1 MRTRIKRLCVLT
13 IAVLALSAFAGLPAA
28 GARQVNAASGATV
41 HAPSVASS
49 PAQARYTVAPPCIY
63 RFSHTHLF
71 NKHVHLENRGCNSN
85 YYVKVIIA
93 YGPDSGCIWLPR
105 GATATHSWSYGWP
118 YAASRLD
125 RVELC

>member
-1 MRTRIKRLCVLT
+1 MPTRIKRLCVLT
-13 IAVLALSAFAGLPAA
+13 IAVLALSLLAGLPAA
-28 GARQVNAASGATV
+28 SALQVDAAAGATV
-41 HAPSVASS
+41 QTASVASS
-49 PAQARYTVAPPCIY
+49 PAVADYTVAPSCIY

-71 NKHVHLENRGCNSN
+71 NKHVHLQNNCSGT

-93 YGPDSGCIWLPR
+93 YGPDSGCKYLPR

>member
-1 MRTRIKRLCVLT
+1 MLTRIKRLCVLT

-28 GARQVNAASGATV
+28 GARQVDAASGATV

-49 PAQARYTVAPPCIY
+49 PAQARYTVAPSCIY

-71 NKHVHLENRGCNSN
+71 NKHVHLQNNCSANT
-85 YYVKVIIA
+85 YVKVVIA
-93 YGPDSGCIWLPR
+93 YGPDSGCIYLPR

-118 YAASRLD
+118 YASSRLD

>member
-1 MRTRIKRLCVLT
+1 MLTRIKRLCVLT
-13 IAVLALSAFAGLPAA
+13 IAVLALWALAGLPAA
-28 GARQVNAASGATV
+28 GARQVDAASGATV
-41 HAPSVASS
+41 HASSVASS
-49 PAQARYTVAPPCIY
+49 PALARYTVAPSCIY

-71 NKHVHLENRGCNSN
+71 NKHVHLQNNCSANT
-85 YYVKVIIA
+85 YVKVVIA
-93 YGPDSGCIWLPR
+93 YGPDSGCIYLPR

>member
-1 MRTRIKRLCVLT
+1 MLTRIKRLCVLT
-13 IAVLALSAFAGLPAA
+13 VAVLALSAFAGLPAA
-28 GARQVNAASGATV
+28 GARQLDAASGATV
-41 HAPSVASS
+41 HAPSGPAVAD
-49 PAQARYTVAPPCIY
+49 YLVAPSCIY

-71 NKHVHLENRGCNSN
+71 NKHVHLENRCNGN

-93 YGPDSGCIWLPR
+93 YGPDSGCIWLPV

>member
-1 MRTRIKRLCVLT
+1 MLTRIKRLCVLT

-28 GARQVNAASGATV
+28 GARQVDAASGAAV
-41 HAPSVASS
+41 QVASAQSS
-49 PAQARYTVAPPCIY
+49 PAQARYTVAPSCIY
-63 RFSHTHLF
+63 RFSHTHVF
-71 NKHVHLENRGCNSN
+71 SKHVHLQNNCSANT
-85 YYVKVIIA
+85 YVKVVIA
-93 YGPDSGCIWLPR
+93 YGPDSGCIYLPR

>member
-1 MRTRIKRLCVLT
+1 MPTRIKRLCVLT
-13 IAVLALSAFAGLPAA
+13 IAVLALSLLAGLPAA
-28 GARQVNAASGATV
+28 SALQVDAASGATV
-41 HAPSVASS
+41 QTASVASS
-49 PAQARYTVAPPCIY
+49 PAVADYTVAPSCIY

-71 NKHVHLENRGCNSN
+71 NKHVHLQNNCSGT

-93 YGPDSGCIWLPR
+93 YGPDSGCKYLPR

>member
-1 MRTRIKRLCVLT
+1 MFTRMKRLGVLT
-13 IAVLALSAFAGLPAA
+13 IAVLALSLLAGLPAA
-28 GARQVNAASGATV
+28 SARQVDAVSGATV
-41 HAPSVASS
+41 HSASVASS
-49 PAQARYTVAPPCIY
+49 QAQARYTVAPPCIY

-71 NKHVHLENRGCNSN
+71 NKHVHLQNNCSGT

-93 YGPDSGCIWLPR
+93 YGPDSGCIYLPR

-118 YAASRLD
+118 YASSRLD

>member
-1 MRTRIKRLCVLT
+1 M
-13 IAVLALSAFAGLPAA
+13 
-28 GARQVNAASGATV
+28 
-41 HAPSVASS
+41 ASS
-49 PAQARYTVAPPCIY
+49 PAQARYTVAPSCIY
-63 RFSHTHLF
+63 RFSHTHLL
-71 NKHVHLENRGCNSN
+71 NKHVHLENRCQGN

>member
-1 MRTRIKRLCVLT
+1 MPTRIKRLCVLT
-13 IAVLALSAFAGLPAA
+13 IAVLALSLLAGLPAA
-28 GARQVNAASGATV
+28 SALQVDAASGATV
-41 HAPSVASS
+41 QTASGPAVAD
-49 PAQARYTVAPPCIY
+49 YTVAPSCIY

-71 NKHVHLENRGCNSN
+71 NKHVHLQNNCSGT

-93 YGPDSGCIWLPR
+93 YGPDSGCKYLPR

>member
-1 MRTRIKRLCVLT
+1 MLTRIKRLCVLT

-28 GARQVNAASGATV
+28 GARQVDAASRATV
-41 HAPSVASS
+41 YAPSS
-49 PAQARYTVAPPCIY
+49 PAQARYTVAPSCIY

-71 NKHVHLENRGCNSN
+71 NKHVHLQNNCSGT

-93 YGPDSGCIWLPR
+93 YGPDSGCIYLPR

-118 YAASRLD
+118 YVSSRLD

>member
-1 MRTRIKRLCVLT
+1 MLTRIKRLCVLT
-13 IAVLALSAFAGLPAA
+13 VAVLALLAFAGLPAA
-28 GARQVNAASGATV
+28 GARQVDAASRATV
-41 HAPSVASS
+41 NAPSVAD
-49 PAQARYTVAPPCIY
+49 YLVAPPCIY

-71 NKHVHLENRGCNSN
+71 NKHVHLQNNCSGT

-93 YGPDSGCIWLPR
+93 YGPDSGCIYLPR

-118 YAASRLD
+118 YASSRLD